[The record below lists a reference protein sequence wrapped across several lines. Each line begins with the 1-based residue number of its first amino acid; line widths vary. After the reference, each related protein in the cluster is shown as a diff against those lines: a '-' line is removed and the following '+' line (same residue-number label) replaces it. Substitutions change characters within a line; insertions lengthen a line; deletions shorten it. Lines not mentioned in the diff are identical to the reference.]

1 MDWGKDM
8 HHIRILVYN
17 PFMKDYKSLMISCHS
32 FLLWGKQT
40 GNADSLVHTY
50 GTKHCHQH
58 HIAIVGKPPHTYQG
72 RKLKLRSHRMWRA
85 LKSTFSQPRSYGD
98 TNPGI
103 ELEITKYLTNHLV
116 VKSRSNNHDQA
127 PKSKNGLLS
136 SNNNFQPLNF
146 SKSTSTASYGA

>member
-1 MDWGKDM
+1 M

-58 HIAIVGKPPHTYQG
+58 HIAIVGKTTAHISGAKTETKVSPHVT
-72 RKLKLRSHRMWRA
+72 S
-85 LKSTFSQPRSYGD
+85 P
-98 TNPGI
+98 
-103 ELEITKYLTNHLV
+103 EEYL
-116 VKSRSNNHDQA
+116 
-127 PKSKNGLLS
+127 
-136 SNNNFQPLNF
+136 
-146 SKSTSTASYGA
+146 